1 MNFDDLEIDET
12 AIYNTKINAL
22 KTQLQK
28 ITARLSFP
36 AYVQVGLAGYK
47 IAEHYVGKGLPAI
60 IGGMAGAYAFRNK
73 RLSELDREILMKKV
87 TAIRSQIQQLEKQ
100 RNAQNSSLNGI
111 MSASDLEEFQ
121 YSKYD
126 FDGRWE
132 QFFGNPAINCH
143 YMVYGLPKSGKS
155 TFCMHF
161 AKYLADNHGT
171 VLYVASEEG
180 FSQTLKNK
188 LTNFGLT
195 SSNMHFSNYREAEPI
210 IDVAGEYDFVFIDSV
225 NFINI
230 SPEQIRALKHKNPNL
245 SLVTIQQA
253 TKGGDFRGSQEYAHD
268 SDSIVRIED
277 GIATQQGRFQEMS
290 QMMVFP
296 KREEKEVIGYDDKK
310 NAQPDEVEQSEFRDF
325 NEDY

>member
-1 MNFDDLEIDET
+1 MNFDDLEVDEN

-22 KTQLQK
+22 QKQLQG

-36 AYVQVGLAGYK
+36 AYVQVGMAGYK
-47 IAEHYVGKGLPAI
+47 IAEHYIGKGLPAI
-60 IGGMAGAYAFRNK
+60 LGGVAGAYMMRNK
-73 RLSELDREILMKKV
+73 RLSDLDRQVLMNKV
-87 TAIRSQIQQLEKQ
+87 NAIRSQIKQLERQ
-100 RNAQNSSLNGI
+100 RDAGQSAQMGI
-111 MSASDLEEFQ
+111 MSARDLEEFE
-121 YSKYD
+121 YPKYD

-132 QFFGNPAINCH
+132 QFFGNPSINCH
-143 YMVYGLPKSGKS
+143 YMVFGLPKSGKS

-161 AKYLADNHGT
+161 AKYLADNHGS

-210 IDVAGEYDFVFIDSV
+210 MDIASEYDFMFIDSV

-230 SPEQIRALKHKNPNL
+230 SPEQIREMKHKNPNL
-245 SLVTIQQA
+245 SLITIQQA
-253 TKGGDFRGSQEYAHD
+253 TKDGDFRGSQEYAHD
-268 SDSIVRIED
+268 SDSIVKIVD

-296 KREEKEVIGYDDKK
+296 KRDKKEVIAYEEKI
-310 NAQPDEVEQSEFRDF
+310 PQSET
-325 NEDY
+325 NEDSESEIFSDEEY